1 MFLKLLRIE
10 TEDEVLRELHFH
22 KGINL
27 IVDDTPT
34 STNDTNELKTGNN
47 VGKTTVL
54 KLIDFCFG
62 AKAKNIYTDPENERQ
77 DYELVKNFLIDY
89 KVVITLVLKEDLDDD
104 DSDEIVIRRN
114 FLSRNKVLRQVN
126 DKNCTEDEFEE
137 QIRMLLFPDV
147 TEGKPT
153 LRQLLSHNIRYSD
166 ESIGHTLKVLNRY
179 TKDVEYETLYLYLF
193 GCKFEGGQKKQEL
206 LTKIGQEISFKERL
220 EKKQTKNAYE
230 AALALVE
237 REIQNL
243 NEKKANLN
251 INENYE
257 EDLAHYTQ
265 IKYEKNK
272 TAELISNLEIRMNI
286 IVETQ
291 RDMKQEMSDIDL
303 QQLRQIYF
311 QAGTQFEKI
320 QHTFEELVT
329 YHNKMVVEKIRF
341 ISKELPE
348 LNSKITDERKRLDTL
363 CEEEREYATI
373 VAQGDTFAELE
384 KLIEELNEKYRQKGE
399 YESII
404 SQMEDVDTNIK
415 QYREELDEIDQ
426 KIFTDDFEDTVK
438 NQINKFNVF
447 FSEVSKKLYGET
459 YAIKYETEINK
470 KQQKMYKF
478 STFNANMSSGKKQGE
493 ILCFDL
499 AYIQFADSEKMPC
512 VHFLLND
519 KKELVHDNQ
528 LVNVMDYVSDKNV
541 QFVASIL
548 KDKLPDKLRKEE
560 FYVIADGYIL
570 YGTELSK
577 DNKLLRIEEI
587 TSR

>member
-27 IVDDTPT
+27 IVDATPT

-89 KVVITLVLKEDLDDD
+89 KVVIALVLKEDLDDD

-291 RDMKQEMSDIDL
+291 RDMEQEMSDIDL

-329 YHNKMVVEKIRF
+329 YHNKMVAEKIRF

-426 KIFTDDFEDTVK
+426 KIFADDFEDTVK

-560 FYVIADGYIL
+560 FYVI
-570 YGTELSK
+570 ELSQ

>member
-166 ESIGHTLKVLNRY
+166 ESIGDTVKVLNRY

-251 INENYE
+251 IKENYE

-291 RDMKQEMSDIDL
+291 RDMEQEMSDIDL

-560 FYVIADGYIL
+560 FYVI
-570 YGTELSK
+570 ELSQ

>member
-243 NEKKANLN
+243 NEKKSNLN

-291 RDMKQEMSDIDL
+291 RDMEQEMSDIDL

-329 YHNKMVVEKIRF
+329 YHNKMVAEKIRF

-528 LVNVMDYVSDKNV
+528 LVNVMDYVSDKNI

-560 FYVIADGYIL
+560 FYVI
-570 YGTELSK
+570 ELSQ

>member
-1 MFLKLLRIE
+1 MFLKLLKIE

-34 STNDTNELKTGNN
+34 STDNANQLKTGNN

-77 DYELVKNFLIDY
+77 DYELVKNFLINY
-89 KVVITLVLKEDLDDD
+89 RVVITLVLKENLDDD
-104 DSDEIVIRRN
+104 DSNEIVIRRN

-137 QIRMLLFPDV
+137 QIRMRLFPDV

-230 AALALVE
+230 AALSLVE
-237 REIQNL
+237 REIKNL
-243 NEKKANLN
+243 NEKKAKLN

-257 EDLAHYTQ
+257 EDLARYTQ

-272 TAELISNLEIRMNI
+272 TAELVSNLEIRMNI

-291 RDMKQEMSDIDL
+291 RDMEQEISNIDL

-320 QHTFEELVT
+320 QHSFEELVT
-329 YHNKMVVEKIRF
+329 YHNKMVAEKIRF

-348 LNSKITDERKRLDTL
+348 LNSKINDERKRLDTL

-404 SQMEDVDTNIK
+404 SQMEEVDKNIK
-415 QYREELDEIDQ
+415 KYRKELDEIDQ
-426 KIFTDDFEDTVK
+426 KIFTDDFEDTIK
-438 NQINKFNVF
+438 SQINKFNVF

-459 YAIKYETEINK
+459 YAIKYETDINK

-548 KDKLPDKLRKEE
+548 KDKLPDKLKKEE
-560 FYVIADGYIL
+560 FYVI
-570 YGTELSK
+570 ELSQ
-577 DNKLLRIEEI
+577 DDKLLRIEEI

>member
-291 RDMKQEMSDIDL
+291 RDMEQEMSDIDL

-329 YHNKMVVEKIRF
+329 YHNKMVAEKIHF

-493 ILCFDL
+493 ILCFYL

-560 FYVIADGYIL
+560 FYVI
-570 YGTELSK
+570 ELSQ

>member
-291 RDMKQEMSDIDL
+291 RDMEQEMSDIDL

-459 YAIKYETEINK
+459 YAIKYEKEINK

-560 FYVIADGYIL
+560 FYVI
-570 YGTELSK
+570 ELSQ

>member
-291 RDMKQEMSDIDL
+291 RDMEQEMSDIDL

-447 FSEVSKKLYGET
+447 FSEVSKKLYGGT

-560 FYVIADGYIL
+560 FYVI
-570 YGTELSK
+570 ELSQ

>member
-291 RDMKQEMSDIDL
+291 RDMEQEMSDIDL

-478 STFNANMSSGKKQGE
+478 STFNANMNSGKKQGE

-560 FYVIADGYIL
+560 FYVI
-570 YGTELSK
+570 ELSQ

>member
-243 NEKKANLN
+243 NEKKANFN

-291 RDMKQEMSDIDL
+291 RDMEQEMSDIDL

-560 FYVIADGYIL
+560 FYVI
-570 YGTELSK
+570 ELSQ

>member
-291 RDMKQEMSDIDL
+291 RDMEQEMSDIDL

-519 KKELVHDNQ
+519 KRELVDDNQ

-560 FYVIADGYIL
+560 FYVI
-570 YGTELSK
+570 ELSQ

>member
-257 EDLAHYTQ
+257 EDIAHYTQ

-291 RDMKQEMSDIDL
+291 RDMEQEMSEIDL

-560 FYVIADGYIL
+560 FYVI
-570 YGTELSK
+570 ELSQ

>member
-291 RDMKQEMSDIDL
+291 RDMEHEMSDIDL

-329 YHNKMVVEKIRF
+329 YHNKMVAEKIRF

-560 FYVIADGYIL
+560 FYVI
-570 YGTELSK
+570 ELSQ

>member
-291 RDMKQEMSDIDL
+291 RDMEQEMSDIDL

-399 YESII
+399 YESVI

-560 FYVIADGYIL
+560 FYVI
-570 YGTELSK
+570 ELSQ

>member
-137 QIRMLLFPDV
+137 QIRMLLFPNV

-291 RDMKQEMSDIDL
+291 RDMEQEISDIDL

-329 YHNKMVVEKIRF
+329 YHNKMVAEKIRF

-560 FYVIADGYIL
+560 FYVI
-570 YGTELSK
+570 ELSQ

>member
-291 RDMKQEMSDIDL
+291 RDMEQEMSDIDL

-426 KIFTDDFEDTVK
+426 KIFMDDFEDTVK

-560 FYVIADGYIL
+560 FYVI
-570 YGTELSK
+570 ELSQ

>member
-54 KLIDFCFG
+54 KLIDLCFG

-291 RDMKQEMSDIDL
+291 RDMEQEMSDIDL

-560 FYVIADGYIL
+560 FYVI
-570 YGTELSK
+570 ELSQ

>member
-291 RDMKQEMSDIDL
+291 RDMEQEMSDIDL

-447 FSEVSKKLYGET
+447 FSEVSKKSYGET

-560 FYVIADGYIL
+560 FYVI
-570 YGTELSK
+570 ELSQ

>member
-291 RDMKQEMSDIDL
+291 RDMEQEMSDIDL

-329 YHNKMVVEKIRF
+329 YHNKMVAEKIRF

-415 QYREELDEIDQ
+415 PYREELDEIDQ

-560 FYVIADGYIL
+560 FYVI
-570 YGTELSK
+570 ELSQ

>member
-291 RDMKQEMSDIDL
+291 RDMEQEMSDIDL

-447 FSEVSKKLYGET
+447 FSKVSKKLYGET

-560 FYVIADGYIL
+560 FYVI
-570 YGTELSK
+570 ELSQ

>member
-179 TKDVEYETLYLYLF
+179 TKDVEYETFYLYLF

-291 RDMKQEMSDIDL
+291 RDMEQEMSDIDL

-560 FYVIADGYIL
+560 FYVI
-570 YGTELSK
+570 ELSQ

>member
-1 MFLKLLRIE
+1 MFLKLLKIE

-27 IVDDTPT
+27 IVDDTPI
-34 STNDTNELKTGNN
+34 SANNADQLKTGNN

-89 KVVITLVLKEDLDDD
+89 KVVITLVLKENLDDN

-126 DKNCTEDEFEE
+126 DKDCTVDEFEE
-137 QIRMLLFPDV
+137 QIRKILFPDL

-166 ESIGHTLKVLNRY
+166 ESISHTLKVLNRY

-193 GCKFEGGQKKQEL
+193 GCKFEGGQRKQEL

-237 REIQNL
+237 REIEKL
-243 NEKKANLN
+243 NEKKAQLN
-251 INENYE
+251 INDNYE

-272 TAELISNLEIRMNI
+272 TAELISNLEIRKKI

-291 RDMKQEMSDIDL
+291 RDMEQEMSNIDL

-320 QHTFEELVT
+320 QHTFEELVDC
-329 YHNKMVVEKIRF
+329 HNKIVAEKIRF

-348 LNSKITDERKRLDTL
+348 FPMK
-363 CEEEREYATI
+363 
-373 VAQGDTFAELE
+373 
-384 KLIEELNEKYRQKGE
+384 
-399 YESII
+399 ES
-404 SQMEDVDTNIK
+404 
-415 QYREELDEIDQ
+415 
-426 KIFTDDFEDTVK
+426 
-438 NQINKFNVF
+438 
-447 FSEVSKKLYGET
+447 
-459 YAIKYETEINK
+459 A
-470 KQQKMYKF
+470 
-478 STFNANMSSGKKQGE
+478 
-493 ILCFDL
+493 
-499 AYIQFADSEKMPC
+499 
-512 VHFLLND
+512 
-519 KKELVHDNQ
+519 
-528 LVNVMDYVSDKNV
+528 
-541 QFVASIL
+541 
-548 KDKLPDKLRKEE
+548 
-560 FYVIADGYIL
+560 
-570 YGTELSK
+570 
-577 DNKLLRIEEI
+577 
-587 TSR
+587 

>member
-1 MFLKLLRIE
+1 MFLKLLKIE

-27 IVDDTPT
+27 IVDDTPI
-34 STNDTNELKTGNN
+34 SMNNTNELKTGNN

-62 AKAKNIYTDPENERQ
+62 AKAKNIYTDPENKRQ

-89 KVVITLVLKEDLDDD
+89 KVVITLVLKENLDDD
-104 DSDEIVIRRN
+104 DSNEIVIRRN

-126 DKNCTEDEFEE
+126 GKNCTEDEFEE
-137 QIRMLLFPDV
+137 QIRMILFPDLI
-147 TEGKPT
+147 EGKPT

-206 LTKIGQEISFKERL
+206 LTKMGQEISFKERL

-230 AALALVE
+230 VALALVE
-237 REIQNL
+237 REIQNI
-243 NEKKANLN
+243 NKKKANLN

-257 EDLAHYTQ
+257 EDLDHYTQ

-286 IVETQ
+286 IMETQ

-320 QHTFEELVT
+320 HHTFEELVT
-329 YHNKMVVEKIRF
+329 YHNKMVAEKIRF

-348 LNSKITDERKRLDTL
+348 LNSRIINERKYLDTL
-363 CEEEREYATI
+363 CEEEKKYAGI

-404 SQMEDVDTNIK
+404 SQMEDVDTNIE
-415 QYREELDEIDQ
+415 QYRKELDEIDK
-426 KIFTDDFEDTVK
+426 KIFANEFEDTVK
-438 NQINKFNVF
+438 NQINKFNIF

-470 KQQKMYKF
+470 KQQKLYKF

-548 KDKLPDKLRKEE
+548 KDKLPDKLKKEE
-560 FYVIADGYIL
+560 FYVI
-570 YGTELSK
+570 ELSQE
-577 DNKLLRIEEI
+577 DKLLRIEELI
-587 TSR
+587 SR

>member
-272 TAELISNLEIRMNI
+272 TAELICNLEIRMNI

-291 RDMKQEMSDIDL
+291 RDMEQEMSDIDL

-560 FYVIADGYIL
+560 FYVI
-570 YGTELSK
+570 ELSQ

-587 TSR
+587 SSR

>member
-27 IVDDTPT
+27 IVDDTPA

-291 RDMKQEMSDIDL
+291 RDMEQEMSDIDL

-329 YHNKMVVEKIRF
+329 YHNKMVAEKIRF

-426 KIFTDDFEDTVK
+426 KIFADDFEDTVK

-560 FYVIADGYIL
+560 FYVI
-570 YGTELSK
+570 ELSQ

>member
-77 DYELVKNFLIDY
+77 DYELVKKFLIDY

-291 RDMKQEMSDIDL
+291 RDMEQEMSDIDL

-329 YHNKMVVEKIRF
+329 YHNKMVAEKIHF

-560 FYVIADGYIL
+560 FYVI
-570 YGTELSK
+570 ELSQ

>member
-1 MFLKLLRIE
+1 M
-10 TEDEVLRELHFH
+10 
-22 KGINL
+22 
-27 IVDDTPT
+27 
-34 STNDTNELKTGNN
+34 
-47 VGKTTVL
+47 
-54 KLIDFCFG
+54 
-62 AKAKNIYTDPENERQ
+62 
-77 DYELVKNFLIDY
+77 
-89 KVVITLVLKEDLDDD
+89 
-104 DSDEIVIRRN
+104 
-114 FLSRNKVLRQVN
+114 
-126 DKNCTEDEFEE
+126 
-137 QIRMLLFPDV
+137 
-147 TEGKPT
+147 
-153 LRQLLSHNIRYSD
+153 
-166 ESIGHTLKVLNRY
+166 
-179 TKDVEYETLYLYLF
+179 
-193 GCKFEGGQKKQEL
+193 
-206 LTKIGQEISFKERL
+206 
-220 EKKQTKNAYE
+220 
-230 AALALVE
+230 
-237 REIQNL
+237 
-243 NEKKANLN
+243 N

-291 RDMKQEMSDIDL
+291 RDMEQEMSDIDL

-447 FSEVSKKLYGET
+447 SLKF
-459 YAIKYETEINK
+459 
-470 KQQKMYKF
+470 QKNCMVKH
-478 STFNANMSSGKKQGE
+478 M
-493 ILCFDL
+493 
-499 AYIQFADSEKMPC
+499 
-512 VHFLLND
+512 LLNM
-519 KKELVHDNQ
+519 KRRLIRNSRRCINFQ
-528 LVNVMDYVSDKNV
+528 LLM
-541 QFVASIL
+541 QI
-548 KDKLPDKLRKEE
+548 
-560 FYVIADGYIL
+560 
-570 YGTELSK
+570 
-577 DNKLLRIEEI
+577 
-587 TSR
+587 

>member
-193 GCKFEGGQKKQEL
+193 GCKFEGRQTKQEL
-206 LTKIGQEISFKERL
+206 STKIGQEISFKERL

-291 RDMKQEMSDIDL
+291 RDMEQEMSDIDL

-560 FYVIADGYIL
+560 FYVI
-570 YGTELSK
+570 ELSQ

>member
-257 EDLAHYTQ
+257 EDLARYTQ

-291 RDMKQEMSDIDL
+291 RDMEQEISDIDL

-470 KQQKMYKF
+470 KQQKIYKF

-560 FYVIADGYIL
+560 FYVI
-570 YGTELSK
+570 ELSQ

>member
-1 MFLKLLRIE
+1 MFLKLLKIE

-34 STNDTNELKTGNN
+34 STNNTNELKTGNN

-89 KVVITLVLKEDLDDD
+89 QVVITLVLKEDLDDD

-257 EDLAHYTQ
+257 EDLTHYTQ

-291 RDMKQEMSDIDL
+291 RDMEQEMSDIDL

-329 YHNKMVVEKIRF
+329 YHNKMVAEKIRF

-415 QYREELDEIDQ
+415 QYRKELDEIDQ
-426 KIFTDDFEDTVK
+426 KIFADDFEETVK

-548 KDKLPDKLRKEE
+548 KDKLPDKLKKEE
-560 FYVIADGYIL
+560 FYVI
-570 YGTELSK
+570 ELSQ
-577 DNKLLRIEEI
+577 DDKLLRIEEI

>member
-291 RDMKQEMSDIDL
+291 RDMEQEMSDIDL

-528 LVNVMDYVSDKNV
+528 LVNVMNYVSDKNV

-560 FYVIADGYIL
+560 FYVI
-570 YGTELSK
+570 ELSQ

>member
-89 KVVITLVLKEDLDDD
+89 KVVITLVLKEDLDD

-291 RDMKQEMSDIDL
+291 RDMEQEMSDIDL

-329 YHNKMVVEKIRF
+329 YHNKMVAEKIRF

-348 LNSKITDERKRLDTL
+348 LNSKITDERKCLDTL

-560 FYVIADGYIL
+560 FYVI
-570 YGTELSK
+570 ELSQ

>member
-291 RDMKQEMSDIDL
+291 RDMEQEMSDIDL

-329 YHNKMVVEKIRF
+329 YHNKMVAEKIHF

-478 STFNANMSSGKKQGE
+478 STFNANMSSGKKQGV

-560 FYVIADGYIL
+560 FYVI
-570 YGTELSK
+570 ELSQ

>member
-291 RDMKQEMSDIDL
+291 RDMEQEMSDIDL

-329 YHNKMVVEKIRF
+329 YHNKMVAEKIHF

-499 AYIQFADSEKMPC
+499 AYIQFADSGKMPC

-560 FYVIADGYIL
+560 FYVI
-570 YGTELSK
+570 ELSQ

>member
-237 REIQNL
+237 REIQKL

-291 RDMKQEMSDIDL
+291 RDMEQEMSDIDL

-329 YHNKMVVEKIRF
+329 YHNKMVAEKIRF

-560 FYVIADGYIL
+560 FYVI
-570 YGTELSK
+570 ELSQ

>member
-291 RDMKQEMSDIDL
+291 RDMEQEMSDIDL

-329 YHNKMVVEKIRF
+329 YHNKMVAEKIRF

-348 LNSKITDERKRLDTL
+348 LNSKITDERKCLDTL
-363 CEEEREYATI
+363 GEEEREYATI

-560 FYVIADGYIL
+560 FYVI
-570 YGTELSK
+570 ELSQ

>member
-1 MFLKLLRIE
+1 MFLKLLKIE
-10 TEDEVLRELHFH
+10 TEDGVLRELHFH

-27 IVDDTPT
+27 IVDDTPI
-34 STNDTNELKTGNN
+34 SINNVNELKTGNN

-62 AKAKNIYTDPENERQ
+62 AKAKKIYTDPENERQ

-89 KVVITLVLKEDLDDD
+89 KVVITLVLKENLDDD
-104 DSDEIVIRRN
+104 NSNEVIIKRN

-126 DKNCTEDEFEE
+126 NKNCTEDEFET
-137 QIRMLLFPDV
+137 QIRKLLFPDI
-147 TEGKPT
+147 TEGKPS

-166 ESIGHTLKVLNRY
+166 ESISNTLKVLNHY

-206 LTKIGQEISFKERL
+206 LTKVGQEISFKDRL

-237 REIQNL
+237 IEIQKL
-243 NEKKANLN
+243 NTRKANLN

-257 EDLAHYTQ
+257 EDLACYTQ

-272 TAELISNLEIRMNI
+272 AAELISNLEIRKNI
-286 IVETQ
+286 ILETQ
-291 RDMKQEMSDIDL
+291 SDMEQEMSDIDL

-320 QHTFEELVT
+320 QHTFEELVA
-329 YHNKMVVEKIRF
+329 YHNKMVAEKIRF

-348 LNSKITDERKRLDTL
+348 LDNKIANERKHLDAL
-363 CEEEREYATI
+363 CEDEKRYAAI

-384 KLIEELNEKYRQKGE
+384 NLIEELNEKYRQKGE

-404 SQMEDVDTNIK
+404 YQIEDIDLNIK
-415 QYREELDEIDQ
+415 QYRKELEKIDQ
-426 KIFTDDFEDTVK
+426 QIFGDEFEDMVK

-447 FSEVSKKLYGET
+447 FSDVSKKLYGET
-459 YAIKYETEINK
+459 YAIKYETELNK
-470 KQQKMYKF
+470 KQQKLYKF

-499 AYIQFADSEKMPC
+499 AYIQFADSEKIPC

-548 KDKLPDKLRKEE
+548 KDKLPEQLKKEE
-560 FYVIADGYIL
+560 FYVI
-570 YGTELSK
+570 ELSQ
-577 DNKLLRIEEI
+577 DDKLLRIEEI
-587 TSR
+587 MGKTNQ